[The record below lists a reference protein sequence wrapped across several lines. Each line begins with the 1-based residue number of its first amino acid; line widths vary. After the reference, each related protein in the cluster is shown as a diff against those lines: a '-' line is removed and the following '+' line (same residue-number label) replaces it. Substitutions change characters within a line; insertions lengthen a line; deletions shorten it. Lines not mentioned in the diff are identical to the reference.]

1 MFRAM
6 LMLVLSMG
14 STAQATEEFIGEGT
28 VDAIKF
34 KEQKLTI
41 THAVIKELENE
52 NTRDFAVLDPGML
65 EEVQVGNKIKFSVS
79 RESDGSLVI
88 TDFEMVAAPS
98 PTPTPPR
105 SKKR

>member
-6 LMLVLSMG
+6 LMLVLSMS
-14 STAQATEEFIGEGT
+14 STAQAAEEFMGEGT

-41 THAVIKELENE
+41 AHTVIKELASE

-88 TDFEMVAAPS
+88 TDFEMVAAPPA
-98 PTPTPPR
+98 PTPTPR
-105 SKKR
+105 IKKK